1 VSGQLIDVNVNLG
14 QWPTRR
20 TAGDS
25 PAALAA
31 RLKRHGVTE
40 AWAGSFDGLF
50 FADLTKVN
58 ARLAADCRAQAD
70 VRLIPF
76 GEINPLLPNWEAELQ
91 RCAET
96 HRMPGI
102 RLHPNYHGYALDHPQ
117 LARLLAV
124 TAERQLIV
132 AIAASM
138 EDTRMMHPLL
148 QAPAVN
154 LSPLAPLVER
164 TPGSRLLLLNAL
176 QTFRGDPLHRLLNAG
191 EAYVEIAMLEGMG
204 GIEKL
209 LADVPLERVL
219 FGSHAPSFYF
229 ESAVLK
235 LQESPLSASQRQAIT
250 QENARRLLPSA

>member
-1 VSGQLIDVNVNLG
+1 MSDALIDVNVNLG

-20 TAGDS
+20 TEGDA

-31 RLKRHGVTE
+31 KLKRHGVTE

-50 FADLTKVN
+50 FADLAEVN
-58 ARLAADCRAQAD
+58 AQLAADCRAQTD

-76 GEINPLLPNWEAELQ
+76 GEINPLLPDWEAELH
-91 RCAET
+91 RCTDT

-102 RLHPNYHGYALDHPQ
+102 RLHPNYHGYTLDHPQ
-117 LARLLAV
+117 FARLFAV
-124 TAERQLIV
+124 AAERQLIV

-138 EDTRMMHPLL
+138 EDARMMHPLL
-148 QAPAVN
+148 QAPAAN
-154 LSPLAPLVER
+154 LSPLAQLVER
-164 TPGSRLLLLNAL
+164 TPRSRLLLLNAL

-229 ESAVLK
+229 EAAALK
-235 LQESPLSASQRQAIT
+235 LQESPLSASQRLAIT